1 MYKENDYAAILAKST
16 EWPKYGN
23 PLAFAKILK
32 FLTEKQYIPSQV
44 SLNRAIRELG
54 LRRIDGKTSADDAR
68 EARAAA
74 QANLDAVVSEIQRTP
89 LTPEFVNEVAS
100 LGQLNLSCR
109 YFADSID
116 GELFRIRYDR
126 ACKEFGF
133 RPAQRFA
140 SVAAEQEASEA
151 LELTAAEYNAM
162 PSHLVAQKMRTDL
175 KFKQAVYLLLAS
187 GRIR

>member
-1 MYKENDYAAILAKST
+1 MYTTSDYEAILAKST

-23 PLAFAKILK
+23 PPAFAKILK
-32 FLTEKQYIPSQV
+32 FLIDRQYIPSQV

-54 LRRIDGKTSADDAR
+54 LRRVDGKTSTDDAR

-89 LTPEFVNEVAS
+89 LTHEFVNEVAS
-100 LGQLNLSCR
+100 LSQLDLSRR

-140 SVAAEQEASEA
+140 SVTAEQDGEA

-162 PSHLVAQKMRTDL
+162 PSHLVTQKIRTDL

>member
-1 MYKENDYAAILAKST
+1 MYKQSDYEAIMKRPESGWAKHSST
-16 EWPKYGN
+16 QNFDKAIRH
-23 PLAFAKILK
+23 LVDR
-32 FLTEKQYIPSQV
+32 QYIPSV
-44 SLNRAIRELG
+44 TSLNRTVRELA
-54 LRRIDGKTSADDAR
+54 LHRTDDKTAADDAR

-100 LGQLNLSCR
+100 LSQLDLSRR

-133 RPAQRFA
+133 KPAARFA
-140 SVAAEQEASEA
+140 SVTAEQDKG
-151 LELTAAEYNAM
+151 LT
-162 PSHLVAQKMRTDL
+162 
-175 KFKQAVYLLLAS
+175 
-187 GRIR
+187 

>member
-1 MYKENDYAAILAKST
+1 MYTENDYTAILAKST
-16 EWPKYGN
+16 EWPKYN
-23 PLAFAKILK
+23 NAQASNKVVKYLIDR
-32 FLTEKQYIPSQV
+32 QYIPSQV
-44 SLNRAIRELG
+44 SLNRAIKELG
-54 LRRIDGKTSADDAR
+54 LRRVDGKTAADDKR

-74 QANLDAVVSEIQRTP
+74 EANLDAVVSEIQRTP

-100 LGQLNLSCR
+100 LSQLDLSRR

-140 SVAAEQEASEA
+140 SVTAEQ
-151 LELTAAEYNAM
+151 
-162 PSHLVAQKMRTDL
+162 VRC
-175 KFKQAVYLLLAS
+175 
-187 GRIR
+187 